1 MPVELHE
8 CGTVVRGDR
17 ADERIVAIAEGNR
30 VRSLRLSSEGRIHTP
45 DLAEIASRS
54 VGSLVRVPKAFGP
67 ESGSPAIPE
76 KGTPVP
82 ASRDL
87 GP

>member
-1 MPVELHE
+1 
-8 CGTVVRGDR
+8 
-17 ADERIVAIAEGNR
+17 
-30 VRSLRLSSEGRIHTP
+30 LRLSSEGRIHTP